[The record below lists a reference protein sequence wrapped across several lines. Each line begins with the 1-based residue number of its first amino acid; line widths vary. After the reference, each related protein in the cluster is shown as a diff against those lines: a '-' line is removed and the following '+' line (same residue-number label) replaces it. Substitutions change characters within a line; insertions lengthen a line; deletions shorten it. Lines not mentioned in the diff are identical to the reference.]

1 MNKLRITITAVFVC
15 MAMMLTAQT
24 PRYLTS
30 QYKSTANS
38 FYQQGR
44 TEKIGGLKW
53 SHGFKL
59 RSDTGGKSQGYA
71 VFNVGGQYKTLMF
84 VTGIPDEHIYEGNRI
99 ATVYADGKKI
109 FDKVI
114 RVNDVPRLATLDI
127 TGVRELK
134 FQLVAGMGEVYFGE
148 ITLWKEGETPR
159 QTANVPSNKNPR
171 QLMKDLKPY
180 SGNHINVTPES
191 QYKTVRMGNT
201 TYNYGM
207 VFNMGMALIGN
218 NAKNSF
224 FNLQGQYATLDFIA
238 GPVNNIGS
246 GSGSGWITVKGDG
259 KILHEYEFGQEDMP
273 QHITID
279 VTGVQQLEF
288 QSEQTKGDGLY
299 GGVVEAFVYPAGT
312 APAGKTLAAGGVATE
327 TAPVDPKLRQLPDVC
342 KLISNIKSFVARG
355 SVEKQ
360 VYTGESDHLTF
371 SMGGTRFSEGFI
383 LYKTTWLMDDNNVSH
398 VSFDLGNEFDYIS
411 FTAGYVGKS
420 WAMNN
425 DQLRVLADDSVILQ
439 VPMMCTYPNQH
450 FVIPIHRCRKLSFE
464 NRGQSKMGVAAFGVA
479 DLVVYRGEP
488 VENDLF
494 VHPKPECP
502 DEIDLIDLGK
512 PYIHYVYGYGSD
524 AVFYDGTS
532 QRHYVT
538 MPDNTRIN
546 KGFALKTSVH
556 FSLDFG
562 PLAEEGGD
570 PMAGVI
576 GATAIGSSFVAGAVA
591 ASGAVIGSTL
601 AGVGAFMM
609 LAAGGEAVENSC
621 AAFNTY
627 GEYNTL
633 TFTVACLRT
642 QGEAQLL
649 GPDMWQDNSEYKE
662 TLLIGADQKVVAE
675 IAVFENM
682 KPQTITVP
690 IDGCQQLMFWLANTY
705 NTSAVYFFYDLK
717 LSKSKSV
724 LDIPADARMSK
735 PVITAPVWSEK
746 ELKNEWGNWQSTG
759 LTEIDGYLREV
770 TWAYQNVERYLQQM
784 TPDYDIYT
792 YYLDTDDGAVCKAVK
807 FKTRSD
813 EKWDK
818 NYQRVTAL
826 HRDLKNEVEI
836 LAKLKNDIVSASV
849 SQASAYIELP
859 RLGLGAI
866 GVGKVMARSGKVLKE
881 MSKLVDVMYS
891 EKLAEF
897 QFVDRIVSSAMVIDG
912 RESTEAAIICPLFP
926 GETPPD
932 GDRMLVR
939 NFTL

>member
-1 MNKLRITITAVFVC
+1 M
-15 MAMMLTAQT
+15 
-24 PRYLTS
+24 
-30 QYKSTANS
+30 
-38 FYQQGR
+38 
-44 TEKIGGLKW
+44 
-53 SHGFKL
+53 
-59 RSDTGGKSQGYA
+59 
-71 VFNVGGQYKTLMF
+71 
-84 VTGIPDEHIYEGNRI
+84 
-99 ATVYADGKKI
+99 
-109 FDKVI
+109 
-114 RVNDVPRLATLDI
+114 
-127 TGVRELK
+127 
-134 FQLVAGMGEVYFGE
+134 
-148 ITLWKEGETPR
+148 
-159 QTANVPSNKNPR
+159 
-171 QLMKDLKPY
+171 
-180 SGNHINVTPES
+180 
-191 QYKTVRMGNT
+191 
-201 TYNYGM
+201 
-207 VFNMGMALIGN
+207 
-218 NAKNSF
+218 
-224 FNLQGQYATLDFIA
+224 
-238 GPVNNIGS
+238 
-246 GSGSGWITVKGDG
+246 
-259 KILHEYEFGQEDMP
+259 
-273 QHITID
+273 
-279 VTGVQQLEF
+279 
-288 QSEQTKGDGLY
+288 
-299 GGVVEAFVYPAGT
+299 
-312 APAGKTLAAGGVATE
+312 
-327 TAPVDPKLRQLPDVC
+327 
-342 KLISNIKSFVARG
+342 ISNIKPFVARG

-662 TLLIGADQKVVAE
+662 TLLIGADQKAVAE

-836 LAKLKNDIVSASV
+836 LAKLKNDIVRASV

-926 GETPPD
+926 GETPPA

>member
-148 ITLWKEGETPR
+148 VTLWKEGETPR

-342 KLISNIKSFVARG
+342 KLISNIKPFVARG

-717 LSKSKSV
+717 LSKSKSA

-735 PVITAPVWSEK
+735 PVITAPVWTEK

>member
-148 ITLWKEGETPR
+148 VTLWKEGETPR

-238 GPVNNIGS
+238 GPVNNISS

-342 KLISNIKSFVARG
+342 KLISNIKPFVARG

-690 IDGCQQLMFWLANTY
+690 IDGCQQLIFWLANTY

>member
-15 MAMMLTAQT
+15 LAMMLTAQT

-84 VTGIPDEHIYEGNRI
+84 VTGIPDEHIYAGNRI

-342 KLISNIKSFVARG
+342 KLISNIKPFVARG

>member
-1 MNKLRITITAVFVC
+1 M
-15 MAMMLTAQT
+15 
-24 PRYLTS
+24 
-30 QYKSTANS
+30 
-38 FYQQGR
+38 
-44 TEKIGGLKW
+44 
-53 SHGFKL
+53 
-59 RSDTGGKSQGYA
+59 
-71 VFNVGGQYKTLMF
+71 FNVGGQYKTLMF

-148 ITLWKEGETPR
+148 VTLWKEGETPR

-342 KLISNIKSFVARG
+342 KLISNIKPFVARG

-690 IDGCQQLMFWLANTY
+690 IDGCQQLIFWLANTY

>member
-1 MNKLRITITAVFVC
+1 M
-15 MAMMLTAQT
+15 
-24 PRYLTS
+24 
-30 QYKSTANS
+30 
-38 FYQQGR
+38 
-44 TEKIGGLKW
+44 
-53 SHGFKL
+53 
-59 RSDTGGKSQGYA
+59 
-71 VFNVGGQYKTLMF
+71 FNVGGQYKTLMF

-148 ITLWKEGETPR
+148 VTLWKEGETPR

-342 KLISNIKSFVARG
+342 KLISNIKPFVARG

-717 LSKSKSV
+717 LSKSKSA

-735 PVITAPVWSEK
+735 PVITAPVWTEK

>member
-1 MNKLRITITAVFVC
+1 M
-15 MAMMLTAQT
+15 
-24 PRYLTS
+24 
-30 QYKSTANS
+30 
-38 FYQQGR
+38 
-44 TEKIGGLKW
+44 
-53 SHGFKL
+53 
-59 RSDTGGKSQGYA
+59 
-71 VFNVGGQYKTLMF
+71 FNVGGQYKTLMF
-84 VTGIPDEHIYEGNRI
+84 VTGIPDEHIYAGNRI

-312 APAGKTLAAGGVATE
+312 VPAGKTLAAGGVATE

-342 KLISNIKSFVARG
+342 KLISNIKPFVARG

-784 TPDYDIYT
+784 TPGYDIYT

>member
-148 ITLWKEGETPR
+148 VTLWKEGETPR

-342 KLISNIKSFVARG
+342 KLISNIKPFVARG

-690 IDGCQQLMFWLANTY
+690 IDGCQQLIFWLANTY

>member
-1 MNKLRITITAVFVC
+1 M
-15 MAMMLTAQT
+15 
-24 PRYLTS
+24 
-30 QYKSTANS
+30 
-38 FYQQGR
+38 
-44 TEKIGGLKW
+44 
-53 SHGFKL
+53 
-59 RSDTGGKSQGYA
+59 
-71 VFNVGGQYKTLMF
+71 FNVGGQYKTLMF

-342 KLISNIKSFVARG
+342 KLISNIKPFVARG

-784 TPDYDIYT
+784 TPGYDIYT

>member
-15 MAMMLTAQT
+15 LAMMLTAQT

-59 RSDTGGKSQGYA
+59 RSDTGGKSQGYT

-342 KLISNIKSFVARG
+342 KLISNIKPFVARG

-926 GETPPD
+926 GETPSD

>member
-1 MNKLRITITAVFVC
+1 M
-15 MAMMLTAQT
+15 
-24 PRYLTS
+24 
-30 QYKSTANS
+30 
-38 FYQQGR
+38 
-44 TEKIGGLKW
+44 
-53 SHGFKL
+53 
-59 RSDTGGKSQGYA
+59 
-71 VFNVGGQYKTLMF
+71 FNVGGQYKTLMF
-84 VTGIPDEHIYEGNRI
+84 VTGIPDEHIYAGNRI

-224 FNLQGQYATLDFIA
+224 FNLQGQYATLEFIA

-342 KLISNIKSFVARG
+342 KLISNIKPFVARG

-383 LYKTTWLMDDNNVSH
+383 LYKTTWLMNDNNVSH

>member
-1 MNKLRITITAVFVC
+1 
-15 MAMMLTAQT
+15 
-24 PRYLTS
+24 
-30 QYKSTANS
+30 
-38 FYQQGR
+38 
-44 TEKIGGLKW
+44 
-53 SHGFKL
+53 
-59 RSDTGGKSQGYA
+59 
-71 VFNVGGQYKTLMF
+71 MF

-148 ITLWKEGETPR
+148 VTLWKEGETPR

-342 KLISNIKSFVARG
+342 KLISNIKPFVARG

>member
-1 MNKLRITITAVFVC
+1 M
-15 MAMMLTAQT
+15 
-24 PRYLTS
+24 
-30 QYKSTANS
+30 
-38 FYQQGR
+38 
-44 TEKIGGLKW
+44 
-53 SHGFKL
+53 
-59 RSDTGGKSQGYA
+59 
-71 VFNVGGQYKTLMF
+71 FNVGGQYKTLMF

-148 ITLWKEGETPR
+148 VTLWKEGETPR

-312 APAGKTLAAGGVATE
+312 APVGKTLAAGGVATE

-342 KLISNIKSFVARG
+342 KLISNIKPFVARG

-591 ASGAVIGSTL
+591 ASDEVIGSTL

>member
-15 MAMMLTAQT
+15 LAMMLTAQT

-148 ITLWKEGETPR
+148 VTLWKEGETPR

-342 KLISNIKSFVARG
+342 KLISNIKPFVARG

>member
-59 RSDTGGKSQGYA
+59 RSDTGGKSQGYT

-342 KLISNIKSFVARG
+342 KLISNIKPFVARG

-926 GETPPD
+926 GETPSD

>member
-1 MNKLRITITAVFVC
+1 
-15 MAMMLTAQT
+15 
-24 PRYLTS
+24 
-30 QYKSTANS
+30 
-38 FYQQGR
+38 
-44 TEKIGGLKW
+44 
-53 SHGFKL
+53 
-59 RSDTGGKSQGYA
+59 
-71 VFNVGGQYKTLMF
+71 MF
-84 VTGIPDEHIYEGNRI
+84 VTGIPDEHIYAGNRI

-342 KLISNIKSFVARG
+342 KLISNIKPFVARG

>member
-1 MNKLRITITAVFVC
+1 MNKLRITITVVFVC

-342 KLISNIKSFVARG
+342 KLISNIKPFVARG

>member
-1 MNKLRITITAVFVC
+1 M
-15 MAMMLTAQT
+15 
-24 PRYLTS
+24 
-30 QYKSTANS
+30 
-38 FYQQGR
+38 
-44 TEKIGGLKW
+44 
-53 SHGFKL
+53 
-59 RSDTGGKSQGYA
+59 
-71 VFNVGGQYKTLMF
+71 FNVGGQYKTLMF

-342 KLISNIKSFVARG
+342 KLISNIKPFVARG

-724 LDIPADARMSK
+724 LDIPADSRMSK

>member
-342 KLISNIKSFVARG
+342 KLISNIKPFVARG

>member
-1 MNKLRITITAVFVC
+1 M
-15 MAMMLTAQT
+15 
-24 PRYLTS
+24 
-30 QYKSTANS
+30 
-38 FYQQGR
+38 
-44 TEKIGGLKW
+44 
-53 SHGFKL
+53 
-59 RSDTGGKSQGYA
+59 
-71 VFNVGGQYKTLMF
+71 FNVGGQYKTLMF
-84 VTGIPDEHIYEGNRI
+84 VTGIPDEHIYAGNRI

-342 KLISNIKSFVARG
+342 KLISNIKPFVARG

-591 ASGAVIGSTL
+591 ARGAGVGSTL
-601 AGVGAFMM
+601 AGGGAFMVV
-609 LAAGGEAVENSC
+609 AAGGEAVENSC

>member
-148 ITLWKEGETPR
+148 VTLWKEGETPR

-342 KLISNIKSFVARG
+342 KLISNIKPFVARG

-717 LSKSKSV
+717 LSKSKSA

-792 YYLDTDDGAVCKAVK
+792 YYLDTDDGAVQS
-807 FKTRSD
+807 R
-813 EKWDK
+813 
-818 NYQRVTAL
+818 
-826 HRDLKNEVEI
+826 
-836 LAKLKNDIVSASV
+836 
-849 SQASAYIELP
+849 
-859 RLGLGAI
+859 
-866 GVGKVMARSGKVLKE
+866 
-881 MSKLVDVMYS
+881 
-891 EKLAEF
+891 
-897 QFVDRIVSSAMVIDG
+897 
-912 RESTEAAIICPLFP
+912 
-926 GETPPD
+926 
-932 GDRMLVR
+932 
-939 NFTL
+939 

>member
-1 MNKLRITITAVFVC
+1 M
-15 MAMMLTAQT
+15 
-24 PRYLTS
+24 
-30 QYKSTANS
+30 
-38 FYQQGR
+38 
-44 TEKIGGLKW
+44 
-53 SHGFKL
+53 
-59 RSDTGGKSQGYA
+59 
-71 VFNVGGQYKTLMF
+71 FNVGGQYKTLMF
-84 VTGIPDEHIYEGNRI
+84 VTGIPDEHIYAGNRI

-342 KLISNIKSFVARG
+342 KLISNIKPFVARG

>member
-1 MNKLRITITAVFVC
+1 M
-15 MAMMLTAQT
+15 
-24 PRYLTS
+24 
-30 QYKSTANS
+30 
-38 FYQQGR
+38 
-44 TEKIGGLKW
+44 
-53 SHGFKL
+53 
-59 RSDTGGKSQGYA
+59 
-71 VFNVGGQYKTLMF
+71 FNVGGQYKTLMF

-342 KLISNIKSFVARG
+342 KLISNIKPFVARG

-926 GETPPD
+926 GETPSD

>member
-1 MNKLRITITAVFVC
+1 MNKLRITITVVFVC

-148 ITLWKEGETPR
+148 VTLWKEGETPR

-342 KLISNIKSFVARG
+342 KLISNIKPFVARG

>member
-38 FYQQGR
+38 FYQQGG

-53 SHGFKL
+53 SYGFKL

-148 ITLWKEGETPR
+148 VTLWKEGEAPR

-342 KLISNIKSFVARG
+342 KLISNIKPFVARG

-662 TLLIGADQKVVAE
+662 TLLIGADQKAVAE

-926 GETPPD
+926 GETPPA

>member
-1 MNKLRITITAVFVC
+1 
-15 MAMMLTAQT
+15 
-24 PRYLTS
+24 
-30 QYKSTANS
+30 
-38 FYQQGR
+38 
-44 TEKIGGLKW
+44 
-53 SHGFKL
+53 
-59 RSDTGGKSQGYA
+59 
-71 VFNVGGQYKTLMF
+71 MF

-148 ITLWKEGETPR
+148 VTLWKEGETPR

-342 KLISNIKSFVARG
+342 KLISNIKPFVARG

-717 LSKSKSV
+717 LSKSKSA

-735 PVITAPVWSEK
+735 PVITAPVWTEK

>member
-1 MNKLRITITAVFVC
+1 M
-15 MAMMLTAQT
+15 
-24 PRYLTS
+24 
-30 QYKSTANS
+30 
-38 FYQQGR
+38 
-44 TEKIGGLKW
+44 
-53 SHGFKL
+53 
-59 RSDTGGKSQGYA
+59 
-71 VFNVGGQYKTLMF
+71 FNVGGQYKTLMF

-148 ITLWKEGETPR
+148 VTLWKEGETPR

-342 KLISNIKSFVARG
+342 KLISNIKPFVARG

>member
-1 MNKLRITITAVFVC
+1 MNKLRITITVVFVC

-148 ITLWKEGETPR
+148 VTLWKEGETPR

-342 KLISNIKSFVARG
+342 KLISNIKPFVARG

-546 KGFALKTSVH
+546 KGFALNTSVH